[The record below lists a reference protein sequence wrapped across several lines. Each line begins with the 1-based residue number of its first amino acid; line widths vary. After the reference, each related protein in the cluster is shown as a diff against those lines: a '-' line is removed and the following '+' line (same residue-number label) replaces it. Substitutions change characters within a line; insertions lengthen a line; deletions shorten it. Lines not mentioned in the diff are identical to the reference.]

1 MPNRRLILTLSPL
14 FGLAL
19 FTSPLRA
26 QIPVEIF
33 AGNDR
38 ATVDVMFFRSFD
50 AAPGGGFPFLFFNRN
65 RASVNYHNAT
75 AFGSTNAVSYNWTN
89 GLGAVVVA
97 QIFSNGFFPKG
108 GLQYYTRQADIVI
121 FTWLVTEL
129 LSEPAIDWFV
139 LARFEPVLTDDLKLF
154 TQLELLNTVDTGGGT
169 AFVQRGRLGVK
180 SGPWQA
186 GVGVDFSQQLA
197 SSTTST
203 QNYGLFLRHE
213 F

>member
-1 MPNRRLILTLSPL
+1 MLNRRLILTLSPL

-19 FTSPLRA
+19 FASPLRG
-26 QIPVEIF
+26 QIPVEVF
-33 AGNDR
+33 GGNDR
-38 ATVDVMFFRSFD
+38 ATVDVMLFRSFD
-50 AAPGGGFPFLFFNRN
+50 AAPGGGSPFLFFNRN

-75 AFGSTNAVSYNWTN
+75 AFGSTNAVSYNWAN
-89 GLGAVVVA
+89 GMGAVVVA

-139 LARFEPVLTDDLKLF
+139 LARFEPVLGDDLKLF

-169 AFVQRGRLGVK
+169 AFVQRGRLGVR

-186 GVGVDFSQQLA
+186 GVGADFSLQRT